1 LRLEKSILDI
11 KIKGLKK
18 VKKKPLPPPPAP
30 VIEEP
35 IADQVLPPPKK
46 ASCCKQFCAWL
57 LMLFDG
63 FEAFQCDESKL
74 ARLRGNK
81 PTCRDKLKSLKQ
93 MALALFM
100 FISMMAVMM
109 VEMMKIRTVKS

>member
-1 LRLEKSILDI
+1 LK
-11 KIKGLKK
+11 KIKN
-18 VKKKPLPPPPAP
+18 KPLPPPPAP
-30 VIEEP
+30 VIEDPILDPVEP
-35 IADQVLPPPKK
+35 APKK
-46 ASCCKQFCAWL
+46 PSCCKQFCAWL
-57 LMLFDG
+57 LMLLDG

-93 MALALFM
+93 MALALAM

-109 VEMMKIRTVKS
+109 VEMMKIQTVKS